1 MSTSAPPESPV
12 KQHEAMPPPA
22 FAALPP
28 IATARPL
35 GQPHAQQS
43 HLHAGS
49 NIPSNMFANG
59 YAQAST
65 ATHAPTGVDE
75 FPFTVTSF
83 PVHAAGSFGHT
94 QFEHLDSCRWVGGA
108 MLAYYAATVLFLQPF
123 SLGVAGILTGFVGY
137 SGARPPMDTTRVKWL
152 RGFVWMN
159 YVMIVFNVWYIGVCA
174 FIYNSSSSS
183 YWGDSADR
191 GSSNSTYDAQ
201 DDMNSY
207 YYDQHLGLIVGLVIA
222 VNLIVHVCALRSGR
236 RFYAEVRRA
245 RPALNLNGAA
255 VIIMAPATTV
265 V

>member
-1 MSTSAPPESPV
+1 MSTSTTPESPV
-12 KQHEAMPPPA
+12 KQQEVMPPPSIA
-22 FAALPP
+22 VLPP

-35 GQPHAQQS
+35 GQPYTQQS

-65 ATHAPTGVDE
+65 ATQAPSGADE

-83 PVHAAGSFGHT
+83 PVYATGNFDHV

-137 SGARPPMDTTRVKWL
+137 SGARSPMDTTRVKWI

-159 YVMIVFNVWYIGVCA
+159 YVMIVFNVWFIGVCA
-174 FIYNSSSSS
+174 VFYNSSASS
-183 YWGDSADR
+183 YWGESN
-191 GSSNSTYDAQ
+191 GSGSDSTY

-207 YYDQHLGLIVGLVIA
+207 YYDQHLGLVVGLVVG
-222 VNLIVHVCALRSGR
+222 VNVIIHICALRSGR
-236 RFYAEVRRA
+236 RFYAEVCRA
-245 RPALNLNGAA
+245 RPALNPNGAA
-255 VIIMAPATTV
+255 VIIMAPPTNV